1 VTMFLSRLRLNPISR
16 AVRAD
21 LADCQS
27 LHRTI
32 MSAFGQAVSEDG
44 GARATFSTLH
54 RVDTDPRTGTVTVY
68 VQSEGRPDWTHLPQG
83 YLLSGGGPGE
93 NPACK
98 AIADALGRLEAGDR
112 LRFRLRANPTRKIDT
127 KSGPDGLRR
136 NGRRVELRTEED
148 QLAWLSRKAASGGFE
163 VLAVRVDTR
172 VLDVVATG
180 RGTGGR
186 AVGAKWAGTGGSPRE
201 LRLTF
206 TPVLF
211 DGHLR
216 VTDPDLFRRTMAAGI
231 GPGKAYGF
239 GLLSL
244 APGGR

>member
-1 VTMFLSRLRLNPISR
+1 MFLSRLWLNPISR

-44 GARATFSTLH
+44 GTRAAFSTLH
-54 RVDTDPRTGTVTVY
+54 RVDTDPRTGAVTVY
-68 VQSEGRPDWTHLPQG
+68 VQSEGRPDWTHLPEG

-98 AIADALGRLEAGDR
+98 TVDQALGCLKAGDR
-112 LRFRLRANPTRKIDT
+112 LRFRLRANATRKIDT
-127 KSGPDGLRR
+127 KTGPDGLRR
-136 NGRRVELRTEED
+136 NGRRVELRTEAD
-148 QLAWLSRKAASGGFE
+148 QLAWLSRKAAAGGFE
-163 VLAVRVDTR
+163 VLSVRVDAG

-180 RGTGGR
+180 QGTGGR
-186 AVGAKWAGTGGSPRE
+186 AVGAKWVRTGGSPRE

-206 TPVLF
+206 TPVVF

-216 VTDPDLFRRTMAAGI
+216 ITDPDIFLRTLAAGI